1 MAFTETLKG
10 WLAAVKG
17 WPARTKLYFS
27 EVWSELKKV
36 SWPVRQEVY
45 GTTIVVI
52 VSVFIFGFYLWL
64 VDILLEYGIV
74 KLYRFFGVT
83 S

>member
-1 MAFTETLKG
+1 MAFMETLKG
-10 WLAAVKG
+10 WMEAVKQ
-17 WPARTKLYFS
+17 WPSRTRQYFT

-45 GTTIVVI
+45 GTTVVVI

-64 VDILLEYGIV
+64 VDIVLEYGIV
-74 KLYRFFGVT
+74 KLYAFFGVT